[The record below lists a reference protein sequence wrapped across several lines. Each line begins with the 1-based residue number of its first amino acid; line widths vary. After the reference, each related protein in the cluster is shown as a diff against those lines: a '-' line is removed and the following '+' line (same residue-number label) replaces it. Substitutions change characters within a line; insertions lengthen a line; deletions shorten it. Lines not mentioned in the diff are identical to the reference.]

1 MDGDLTWPKGFCDI
15 GGKTFNWVRKNR
27 EEWCDFTLNEMENPT
42 GLFAKWKT
50 YLIKNKSTC
59 QPEEVESKV
68 KSLKRK
74 RGSGVADAVAE
85 EKQKDQKCP
94 G

>member
-59 QPEEVESKV
+59 QLERELNP
-68 KSLKRK
+68 KSLKQK
-74 RGSGVADAVAE
+74 KGSEEVDVEAE
-85 EKQKDQKCP
+85 EKTKDQK
-94 G
+94 